1 MDELEDVDSAAWFQ
15 IQSKP
20 ILIARK
26 FDAEFLQL
34 DYEPLH
40 TMFYN
45 LSQKNLT
52 TVS

>member
-1 MDELEDVDSAAWFQ
+1 VDELEDVDSASWFQ
-15 IQSKP
+15 ISNKP
-20 ILIARK
+20 ILIAKK

-45 LSQKNLT
+45 LSQQNLT